1 MKRLRLLYYI
11 AFTALFPLAACQSD
25 SAEEPEGPTVKEGM
39 AQVRIHVSPASSAA
53 VMRATDGNATDEE
66 MMNIWTVVITG
77 TDNVVEKVIACKPTG
92 GSREID
98 DITPTTLLSTGTHKF
113 YSFANMSVAKVAEL
127 LGITVSMPTMSSD
140 DTIYEATSAS
150 GTVNADNKNV
160 TVNGNQFNKFS
171 SSDNN
176 GFGSYGIPMSNVQTL
191 TISEDRSVDLIVV
204 RMLAKFELQIR
215 NNTGENIKVNS
226 ATLSNVTKN
235 DDNNLKLLPTYTTPD
250 NANTMS
256 YVHGDIQPN
265 LGTGATQ
272 EDLTVTINK
281 TIAAN
286 NTATENVTFYINE
299 SATPT
304 NAEGLFYL
312 TLDIGNSSTPEYRY
326 ALISNEDNE
335 WNYIAR
341 NDYRVIPITLEDLKF
356 EIIPYDFPPIG
367 VYPVS
372 VKEVDT
378 TNRIYEFTF
387 HDYGHFHLL
396 PKVTKNGS
404 DIEYAATPSGSG
416 YQWTLI
422 YDSSDNPDFS
432 KSWFT
437 YEDFGDA
444 TQTSNPNGFYRS
456 PAKYLSGY
464 SATNPIDGDELG
476 GEPVWYPNNFEDTD
490 IRPKWDP
497 QLGIGTATY
506 QPFIFGYIADPE
518 TALSEDKKVYHEM
531 KIQIYNGTNI
541 YRQMLY
547 RFYMTLDTE
556 QMMYSRMLGAPR
568 VRPTHGF

>member
-39 AQVRIHVSPASSAA
+39 AQVRIHVSSASSAA
-53 VMRATDGNATDEE
+53 VMRTTDGNATDEE

-77 TDNVVEKVIACKPTG
+77 TDNAVEKVIACKPTG
-92 GSREID
+92 DSREID
-98 DITPTTLLSTGTHKF
+98 DITTLPTGSHKF

-127 LGITVSMPTMSSD
+127 LGITVTMPTMSDD

-150 GTVNADNKNV
+150 GTVNADKNV
-160 TVNGNQFNKFS
+160 AVNGNQFNKFS
-171 SSDNN
+171 SSDDN

-191 TISEDRSVDLIVV
+191 TISGDSSVDLIVV
-204 RMLAKFELQIR
+204 RMLAKFQLQIT
-215 NNTGENIKVNS
+215 NSTGESITVNS
-226 ATLSNVTKN
+226 ATLSNVTK
-235 DDNNLKLLPTYTTPD
+235 DAADNLKLLPNLTSG
-250 NANTMS
+250 ANTMS

-272 EDLTVTINK
+272 EDLTVTVNK
-281 TIAAN
+281 TIADD
-286 NTATENVTFYINE
+286 ATENVTFYINE
-299 SATPT
+299 SATPS

-312 TLDIGNSSTPEYRY
+312 TLDIDNSGTTEYRY
-326 ALISNEDNE
+326 ALISNEDSE
-335 WNYIAR
+335 WDYIAR

-372 VKEVDT
+372 VKEVDE
-378 TNRIYEFTF
+378 TNHIYEFTF

-404 DIEYAATPSGSG
+404 DIEYAATPSGSD

-437 YEDFGDA
+437 ASAFGGA
-444 TQTSNPNGFYRS
+444 WLNAAGITALGFYRS
-456 PAKYLSGY
+456 PAEYLSGY

-497 QLGIGTATY
+497 QLGIGTGTATY

-518 TALSEDKKVYHEM
+518 VALTEDKKVYHEM
-531 KIQIYNGTNI
+531 KIQIYNGTGI

-568 VRPTHGF
+568 VRPSHGF